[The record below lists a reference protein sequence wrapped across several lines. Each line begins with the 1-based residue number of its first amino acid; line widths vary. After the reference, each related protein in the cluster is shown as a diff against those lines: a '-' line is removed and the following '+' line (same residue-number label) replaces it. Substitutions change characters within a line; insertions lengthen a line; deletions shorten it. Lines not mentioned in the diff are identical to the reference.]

1 MIASKK
7 KPKGKELISSK
18 LKKTITQMMKPK
30 FKKNLEKKKCT
41 LEELNECLS
50 PHSNE
55 SLYMHLNILSLPYHH
70 EKLYILLCS
79 LKVKPKILAISESRV
94 RRDIQPIYNISHQ
107 NYAYEHA

>member
-7 KPKGKELISSK
+7 KPQGKELISSK

-94 RRDIQPIYNISHQ
+94 RRDIQAIYNISHQ

>member
-7 KPKGKELISSK
+7 KPQGKELISSK

-55 SLYMHLNILSLPYHH
+55 LLYMHLNILSLPYHY

-79 LKVKPKILAISESRV
+79 LKVKLKILAISESRV